1 MLMSNFD
8 YQIGYGKLS
17 VPVYRVYARP
27 LLGVTPIPESSFTGR
42 DNALFACEIDVEVLG
57 DDFLPAYTI
66 GDNSMVVATDS
77 MKNFILRES
86 LNYDGATLEGLL
98 LFLGSGFINRYD
110 QIGAVRM
117 SARELP
123 FLPVQVPDGD
133 RFIPSSVL
141 FNHSRGDYATATLEL
156 TGDDNGQ
163 IEIVDHLCGRVDIQL
178 MKITGSSFTSF
189 VRDGYTTLP
198 ERRDR
203 PLYIYLDMHWRYGD
217 INELRDPHPAR
228 YVPAEQIRDLV
239 ATVFHEFVSESIQH
253 LVHEMGTRVL
263 DRYPQI
269 AEISFAAQNRTRDPF
284 AESTEDPKVKV
295 YSDPFNAYGEITL
308 TMSRQA
314 DSGVPA

>member
-1 MLMSNFD
+1 MSN
-8 YQIGYGKLS
+8 YAYEIGYGKLA

-27 LLGVTPIPESSFTGR
+27 LLGVSPIPESPFTGR
-42 DNALFACEIDVEVLG
+42 DNALIAAEIDVEVLG

-77 MKNFILRES
+77 MKNFILRET

-110 QIGAVRM
+110 QINALRISG
-117 SARELP
+117 REMP
-123 FLPVQVPDGD
+123 FLPVPVPDGE
-133 RFIPSSVL
+133 RFAPSAVL
-141 FNHSRGDYATATLEL
+141 FNHGRGDYATASLEL
-156 TGDDNGQ
+156 ASDDGGA
-163 IEIVDHLCGRVDIQL
+163 IDLVDHLCGRVNLQL

-198 ERRDR
+198 DRRDR
-203 PLYIYLDMHWRYGD
+203 PLYIYLDLHWRYGNVD
-217 INELRDPHPAR
+217 DLRDPHPGR

-253 LVHEMGTRVL
+253 LVHEMGARVL

-269 AEISFAAQNRTRDPF
+269 SEISLAAQNRTRDPF
-284 AESTEDPKVKV
+284 AESKDDPRVKV

-308 TMSRQA
+308 TMRREEHGGA
-314 DSGVPA
+314 PA